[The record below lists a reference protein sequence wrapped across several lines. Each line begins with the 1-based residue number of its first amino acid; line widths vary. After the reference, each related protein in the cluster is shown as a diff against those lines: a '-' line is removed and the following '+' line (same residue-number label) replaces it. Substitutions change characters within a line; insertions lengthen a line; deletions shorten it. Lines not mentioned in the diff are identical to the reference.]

1 MSDHNTDGRS
11 SEPLSAYYDG
21 ELRGLARWRLERRLR
36 REPDLRSEL
45 AALERVGNLVRVA
58 EAAPQ
63 ADLWDRIELRLPAID
78 ARRGEARAQGGEAGA
93 SPASWWRPLGAVA
106 ATAVLVMAVYAGLS
120 GRSPAPVA
128 GGVVRW
134 MDSGG
139 RSVLV
144 VDDAESDVTIIW
156 LLEDAAEGA
165 AQGGSGDVA

>member
-63 ADLWDRIELRLPAID
+63 ADLWDRIEQRLPAVD
-78 ARRGEARAQGGEAGA
+78 ARRADEQATSGLGG
-93 SPASWWRPLGAVA
+93 PAWWRPLGA
-106 ATAVLVMAVYAGLS
+106 ATAAAALALAVYVGFS
-120 GRSPAPVA
+120 EAPEVS
-128 GGVVRW
+128 GGVIRW

-165 AQGGSGDVA
+165 ARGGSGDVV